1 MIPEIIF
8 TSILSIIIAL
18 VNLAAKKQNLDFLNK
33 EVKIKGYGMLIAAAV
48 IEITAQFLFKRNP
61 GSSILRFLSMSWLIY
76 FALFYVT
83 LHNISKSYMMLFFIG
98 TLMNFIA
105 ITSNGFKMPVYV
117 SDALSDIE
125 AKKIYLQ
132 TGKDLIHSLLT
143 DSTRF
148 KILCDIIT
156 IPSPYPYPITISIGD
171 VFLLSGIFAFWQDL
185 LEGKKRISK
194 QKSN

>member
-8 TSILSIIIAL
+8 TSILSIIIAI
-18 VNLAAKKQNLDFLNK
+18 VNLAAKKQDLDFLNK
-33 EVKIKGYGMLIAAAV
+33 EVKIKGYEMLIAAAV

-185 LEGKKRISK
+185 LEGKKRVK
-194 QKSN
+194 TKV

>member
-8 TSILSIIIAL
+8 TSIISIIIAF
-18 VNLAAKKQNLDFLNK
+18 VNLIAKKQDLDFLNK
-33 EVKIKGYGMLIAAAV
+33 KVEIKGYEILIAAAV
-48 IEITAQFLFKRNP
+48 IEVAAQFLFKRNP
-61 GSSILRFLSMSWLIY
+61 GSNLLRFLSMSWLIY

-98 TLMNFIA
+98 TLLNFIA
-105 ITSNGFKMPVYV
+105 ITSNSFKMPVYV

-148 KILCDIIT
+148 KVLCDIIT

-171 VFLLSGIFAFWQDL
+171 VFLLAGIFAFWQDL
-185 LEGKKRISK
+185 LEGKKRVSK

>member
-8 TSILSIIIAL
+8 TSILSIIIAF

-194 QKSN
+194 QKTN